1 MWRDKL
7 SRSSSS
13 GLSLLA
19 RTRPHGSDRQSESS
33 LPSPGEG
40 RAQQKSRIA
49 RQYCQHLINVRAE
62 PASVAQ
68 VDVGTIARMRS
79 GYAVTAGRREIQASA
94 SFTLVV
100 YKIPTTRSV
109 VCDARHQLLYFFSVD
124 KSNLVHVRAC
134 RLAHTKEDL
143 KAHALNVPSF
153 GSNYDWQ
160 SCAFEFGQHR

>member
-49 RQYCQHLINVRAE
+49 RQYCQHLVNVRAE
-62 PASVAQ
+62 PASLAQ
-68 VDVGTIARMRS
+68 VDVGIIARMRS

-109 VCDARHQLLYFFSVD
+109 VCDARHKLLYFFLSIKAILCTLGPVALHTR
-124 KSNLVHVRAC
+124 KRTS
-134 RLAHTKEDL
+134 RLM
-143 KAHALNVPSF
+143 
-153 GSNYDWQ
+153 
-160 SCAFEFGQHR
+160 R